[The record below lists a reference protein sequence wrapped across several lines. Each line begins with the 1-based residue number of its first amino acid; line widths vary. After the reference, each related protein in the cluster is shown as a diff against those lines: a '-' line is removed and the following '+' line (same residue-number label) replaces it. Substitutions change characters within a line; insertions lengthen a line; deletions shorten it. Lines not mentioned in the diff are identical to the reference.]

1 MSQFIIE
8 PSFWELFPQAVV
20 GVVVAKG
27 IDNTEEGNENVR
39 PDLIELLESANK
51 EAVKYLT
58 APVFSE
64 NEVIRVWREAFRKFK
79 TKKGVRSSIEALLK
93 RVEKGNEVGTINPL
107 VDLYNCISLR
117 YGLPCGGEDI
127 DTFVGDLRL
136 TVTQGG
142 DNFLALG
149 DEEYDVTLPGE
160 VCYLDDEEAVC
171 RCWNWRDGQRTM
183 LTEDT
188 KNAVLI
194 IESVDPARREVL
206 EEAIAELARWIPQF
220 LGGETSSVIL
230 TKENG
235 KTNL

>member
-1 MSQFIIE
+1 MSKFVIE
-8 PSFWELFPQAVV
+8 PSFWELFPQTEV
-20 GVVVAKG
+20 GVVIAKG
-27 IDNTEEGNENVR
+27 IDNSEEKN
-39 PDLIELLESANK
+39 
-51 EAVKYLT
+51 EAVRSELIQLLKDANQEAKKYIT

-64 NEVIRVWREAFRKFK
+64 NQVISVWRKAFQMFK

-93 RVEKGNEVGTINPL
+93 RIEKGNEVGSINPL

-127 DTFVGDLRL
+127 DTFAGDLRL

-142 DNFLALG
+142 DRFLALG

-160 VCYLDDEEAVC
+160 VCYLDEEGAVC

-188 KNAVLI
+188 KNAILI
-194 IESVDPARREVL
+194 MESVDPARKEAL
-206 EEAIAELARWIPQF
+206 EAAIAELSKWVPQF
-220 LGGETSSVIL
+220 LGGEATAVIL
-230 TKENG
+230 TKD
-235 KTNL
+235 KPATDW

>member
-1 MSQFIIE
+1 MSKFVIE
-8 PSFWELFPQAVV
+8 PSFWELFPQTEV
-20 GVVVAKG
+20 GVVIAKG
-27 IDNTEEGNENVR
+27 IDNSEEGNEAVR
-39 PDLIELLESANK
+39 SELIQLLEDANQ
-51 EAVKYLT
+51 EAKKYIT

-64 NEVIRVWREAFRKFK
+64 NQVISVWRKAFQMFK

-93 RVEKGNEVGTINPL
+93 RIEKGNEVGSINPL

-127 DTFVGDLRL
+127 DTFAGDLRL

-142 DNFLALG
+142 DRFLALG

-160 VCYLDDEEAVC
+160 VCYLDEGGAVC

-188 KNAVLI
+188 KNAILI
-194 IESVDPARREVL
+194 MESVDPARKEAL
-206 EEAIAELARWIPQF
+206 EAAIAELSKWVPQF
-220 LGGETSSVIL
+220 LGGEATAVIL
-230 TKENG
+230 TKD
-235 KTNL
+235 KPATDW

>member
-1 MSQFIIE
+1 MSKFVIE
-8 PSFWELFPQAVV
+8 PSFWGLFPQTEV
-20 GVVVAKG
+20 GVVIAKG
-27 IDNTEEGNENVR
+27 IDNSEEGNEAVR
-39 PDLIELLESANK
+39 SDLIQLLEDANQ
-51 EAVKYLT
+51 EAKKYIT

-64 NEVIRVWREAFRKFK
+64 NQVISVWRKAFQMFK

-93 RVEKGNEVGTINPL
+93 RIEKGNEVGSINPL

-127 DTFVGDLRL
+127 DTFAGDLRL

-142 DNFLALG
+142 DRFLALG

-160 VCYLDDEEAVC
+160 VCYLDEEGAVC

-188 KNAVLI
+188 KNAILI
-194 IESVDPARREVL
+194 MESVDPARKEAL
-206 EEAIAELARWIPQF
+206 EAAIAELSKWVPQF
-220 LGGETSSVIL
+220 LGGEATSVIL
-230 TKENG
+230 TKD
-235 KTNL
+235 KPATDW

>member
-1 MSQFIIE
+1 MSKFVIE
-8 PSFWELFPQAVV
+8 PSFWELFPQTEV
-20 GVVVAKG
+20 GVVIAKG
-27 IDNTEEGNENVR
+27 IDNSEEGNEAVR
-39 PDLIELLESANK
+39 SELIQLLEDANQ
-51 EAVKYLT
+51 EAKKYIT

-64 NEVIRVWREAFRKFK
+64 NQVISVWRKAFQMFK

-93 RVEKGNEVGTINPL
+93 RIEKGNEVGSINPL

-127 DTFVGDLRL
+127 DTFAGDLRL

-142 DNFLALG
+142 DRFLALG

-160 VCYLDDEEAVC
+160 VCYLDEEGAVC

-188 KNAVLI
+188 KNAILI
-194 IESVDPARREVL
+194 MESVDPARKEAL
-206 EEAIAELARWIPQF
+206 EAAIAELSKWVPQF
-220 LGGETSSVIL
+220 LGGEATAVIL
-230 TKENG
+230 TKD
-235 KTNL
+235 KPATDW